1 MMKLDMPATRAALD
15 QRVGAPLGLGVEQ
28 AAEGIL
34 TVTNANLGAA
44 IRLSLF
50 EKGLD
55 PREFCLLSFG
65 GAGGLHATEVAG
77 ELGMTEVAFPR
88 EPGTLSAYGILFS
101 DLTQDIARSR
111 VMRAE
116 PASLVRII
124 ETIAALR
131 AEADAR
137 LAADGIAPDRRR
149 VTIAADMR
157 YHGQAFELLVPWGE
171 VAAPDAGDLAALVEA
186 FHAMHRQRFSYA
198 NPGDPVE
205 IVTLRAIATGLL
217 DKPDPGDPPP
227 ADRPARKGTRRAYE
241 TGAWRDIPVWDREA
255 LGAADTIEGPAIVEE
270 AFATHW
276 IARGWTARLGAAGTL
291 IARKDAP

>member
-1 MMKLDMPATRAALD
+1 M
-15 QRVGAPLGLGVEQ
+15 GAPLGLGVEQ

-55 PREFCLLSFG
+55 PRDFCLLSFG
-65 GAGGLHATEVAG
+65 GAGGLHATEVAA
-77 ELGMTEVAFPR
+77 ELGIAEVAFPR

-116 PASLVRII
+116 AANLTRLA

-137 LAADGIAPDRRR
+137 LAADGIAPARRR
-149 VTIAADMR
+149 IAIAADMR

-171 VAAPDAGDLAALVEA
+171 VAAPDAGDLEALVEA

-198 NPGDPVE
+198 NPGDAVE

-217 DKPDPGDPPP
+217 DKPEPAEPPP
-227 ADRPARKGTRRAYE
+227 AGRPARKGTRRVFE
-241 TGAWRDIPVWDREA
+241 GGAWRDLPVWDRDA
-255 LGAADTIEGPAIVEE
+255 MTASDVIEGPAVVEE

-276 IARGWTARLGAAGTL
+276 ITRGWTASLGAAGTL
-291 IARKDAP
+291 MARRNTP

>member
-1 MMKLDMPATRAALD
+1 MPGTRGALD
-15 QRVGAPLGLGVEQ
+15 ARVGGPLGLTAER

-34 TVTNANLGAA
+34 TVTNASLGAA

-77 ELGMTEVAFPR
+77 ELGITEVAFPR
-88 EPGTLSAYGILFS
+88 EPGTLSAHGILFS

-111 VMRAE
+111 VLGAVPGSLPALAE
-116 PASLVRII
+116 G
-124 ETIAALR
+124 IAALR

-149 VTIAADMR
+149 ITLAADMR
-157 YHGQAFELLVPWGE
+157 YHGQAFELLVPWGD
-171 VAAPDAGDLAALVEA
+171 VAAPGAGDLAALVED

-198 NPGDPVE
+198 NPGEAVE
-205 IVTLRAIATGLL
+205 IVTLRATATGLL
-217 DKPDPGDPPP
+217 DKPEAAEPPP
-227 ADRPARKGTRRAYE
+227 ADRPARKGLRRVHE
-241 TGAWRDIPVWDREA
+241 GGAWREVPVWDREA
-255 LGAADTIEGPAIVEE
+255 IGPGDIVEGPAIVEE

-276 IARGWTARLGAAGTL
+276 ITRGWTARLGAAGTL
-291 IARKDAP
+291 MARRDAA